1 MHCLPEER
9 VYDADDEQVPVV
21 GVALEEVVV
30 GAVDHGRAD
39 VLVHE
44 EEEREREAEAHG
56 AEDGA
61 HAEGAEVDRLED
73 GARLG
78 ARVGV
83 GERLDIHVGEEDGAD
98 EAEDDH
104 GDREGVVGQELPPPL
119 AQERRLGEVCK

>member
-1 MHCLPEER
+1 M
-9 VYDADDEQVPVV
+9 V

-73 GARLG
+73 GAFI
-78 ARVGV
+78 GV

-119 AQERRLGEVCK
+119 AQERRLGEVCE